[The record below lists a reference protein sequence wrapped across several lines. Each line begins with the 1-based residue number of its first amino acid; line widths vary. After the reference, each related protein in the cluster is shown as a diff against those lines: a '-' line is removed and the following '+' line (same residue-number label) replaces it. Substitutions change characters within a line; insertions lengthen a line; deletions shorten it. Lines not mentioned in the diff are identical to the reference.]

1 MSKINQIQN
10 ELREQSGEKFQKI
23 ADAYLHKKGYEQ
35 INPLGSVIGA
45 DKVRTGTPDTLVV
58 LPNGKYVFAEYTT
71 EKKGVAQ
78 KFKKDLDKCFDEVKT
93 GISVEKIQEI
103 VLCHTSMLS
112 PDEEVL
118 LREEC
123 QNRGVNLN
131 IFGLGPISY
140 DLYQKY
146 PGIARDFLGVE
157 VDTGQIVDLDEFIK
171 AYDKKAATP
180 LNTTFHFREEE
191 LEQVSQGLNNSNL
204 VIVSGK
210 AGIGKSRLA
219 LESCNQFL
227 ASHPEYQVRCIFI
240 RGADI
245 FEDLRVYFSEPGF
258 HLIFV
263 DDANRVNSFEYFIQ
277 ILHDQRE
284 DQQIKVIAT
293 VRDYAFEKVKELAHS
308 YKNRTEIELNSL
320 DENQIKQILK
330 DEYEILNSLYLNRI
344 ADIAQ
349 GNPRLAIMA
358 ALLAKRENRLDSIN
372 NVSNLYDEYYSSIR
386 KDLQELGD
394 ENLLKAAGIVAFF
407 RTVDSSNEKM
417 IEEIET
423 AFGISQEVFW
433 KAVRQLHDRELLDM
447 YENEIVRVSDQVLAT
462 YLFYL
467 AFFKEKLLN
476 FATLLNHFFPELQY
490 RIVDALNPVMSTFD
504 SERIIDV
511 MRPHVNQAWQTYQN
525 AGDEKKLMHFIQ
537 VFWFLK
543 QTDILVYIHNCISAM
558 EPELPDLSKL
568 KIEPNSNIPSPSIL
582 STLGLFNH
590 SNENNLQMALE
601 LILEYVTKR
610 PTQISQVL
618 YLLTERFGF
627 DHESYCYGFAIQQ
640 IVIDVLWE
648 RVKDG
653 EVIMF
658 SKLFLAVA
666 EHYLYTDFNTSRMKG
681 KGINIFNF
689 TLPPT
694 PNLAE
699 IRQKIWQR
707 VFQLYQVF
715 VLKEDVLN
723 LLYKYS
729 TSGYKVSVNEI
740 IIQDSSEVL
749 SFIESYLDT
758 SSYSHCLIVQSYL
771 DKLEAQKLE
780 ISKNDHKTTILIKIM
795 ANLWRCLLCEALR
808 GLFTNKT
815 YAMSEVIISDR
826 LERRY
831 LNLEYEEY
839 EQLRQQRIQDFFVN
853 YNLEDYKQFLEQCL
867 EIQKETDR
875 PNHNTFHLP
884 SQVAR
889 VLIDLANR
897 DSQLYADVLKHYL
910 SCGNLLRI
918 NDPQLINHLI
928 KILGIDKTSEILN
941 KADYASKRKWL
952 FDFYRLLSQELIR
965 KEHLDQLYSLYRETE
980 VSEIPEDL
988 NFILKYQILDENVF
1002 INVIEIILVNAPEK
1016 FNNFHPLS
1024 LLFKSRREVNT
1035 ALLNLFEKNLNLLK
1049 KAYFRVLKNGYHI
1062 QIDQYGQNF
1071 VYILNRDPEFIIE
1084 YMDWIYHQK
1093 SQPQSHYFNHKRDY
1107 CFLWRHEDYEKIMSE
1122 IIEYVYKR
1130 NQEHLN
1136 CGYISLNEFFII
1148 SADGKDNETLW
1159 ERQDHILMKLLEFR
1173 CDDIPFIQ
1181 FIFDIVTKFS
1191 YERRRSFVDFF
1202 IRHNK
1207 KFEDFKKLRLEP
1219 SSWSSSGSWVPVYQK
1234 RMEYLES
1241 LLPLFLFSSL
1251 AFLQH
1256 KQYVEELIEWL
1267 RKEIEREKK
1276 RDFMHD

>member
-78 KFKKDLDKCFDEVKT
+78 KFKKDLDKCFDEAKT

-112 PDEEVL
+112 SDEIVL
-118 LREEC
+118 LTKEC
-123 QNRGVNLN
+123 QKRGVNLN
-131 IFGLGPISY
+131 IFGIGPISY

-157 VDTGQIVDLDEFIK
+157 VDTGQIVDIDEFVK

-180 LNTTFHFREEE
+180 LNTTFHFREQE
-191 LEQVSQGLNNSNL
+191 LEQVLQGLNNSNL

-219 LESCNQFL
+219 LECCNQFL
-227 ASHPEYQVRCIFI
+227 ASHPEYQVRCIFL
-240 RGADI
+240 RGAADI
-245 FEDLRVYFSEPGF
+245 FEDLRVYFSEPGC

-277 ILHDQRE
+277 ILYDQRE

-293 VRDYAFEKVKELAHS
+293 VRDYAFAKVKELAQS
-308 YKNRTEIELNSL
+308 YKNWTEIELNSL

-330 DEYEILNSLYLNRI
+330 DEYEILNPQYLNRI

-358 ALLAKRENRLDSIN
+358 ALLAKQEEKLDSIN

-407 RTVDSSNEKM
+407 RTVDRSNEKM
-417 IEEIET
+417 MEEIET
-423 AFGISQEVFW
+423 TFGVSQEVLW
-433 KAVRQLHDRELLDM
+433 KAVCQLHEHELLDM

-476 FATLLNHFFPELQY
+476 FAILLNHFFPQLQY
-490 RIVDALNPVMSTFD
+490 RLVDALNPVINTFD
-504 SERIIDV
+504 SERIIEV

-525 AGDEKKLMHFIQ
+525 AKDEENLMHFIQ

-543 QTDILVYIHNCISAM
+543 ETDILIYIHNCISAM
-558 EPELPDLSKL
+558 EPELADVSKL
-568 KIEPNSNIPSPSIL
+568 EIEPNSNIPSPSIL

-590 SNENNLQMALE
+590 SDENNVQMALDV
-601 LILEYVTKR
+601 LLEYITKR
-610 PTQISQVL
+610 PSEISQAL

-653 EVIMF
+653 EDIMF
-658 SKLFLAVA
+658 SKLFITVA
-666 EHYLYTDFNTSRMKG
+666 KHYLYTDFNTSRMKG

-694 PNLAE
+694 PELAE
-699 IRQKIWQR
+699 LRQKIWQR
-707 VFQLYQVF
+707 IFQLYKIP

-740 IIQDSSEVL
+740 IIQDSSEV
-749 SFIESYLDT
+749 FPFVESYLDT

-771 DKLEAQKLE
+771 DKLEYQKLE
-780 ISKNDHKTTILIKIM
+780 ISENDHKTIILRKIM
-795 ANLWRCLLCEALR
+795 ANLWRYVLCETLR

-815 YAMSEVIISDR
+815 YAISEVLISDQ

-831 LNLEYEEY
+831 INLEYEEY

-853 YNLEDYKQFLEQCL
+853 YNLEDYKQFFDQCL
-867 EIQKETDR
+867 EIQQETNR
-875 PNHNTFHLP
+875 RNHNTSHLP

-897 DSQLYADVLKHYL
+897 DPQLYADVLKHYL

-918 NDPQLINHLI
+918 NAPQLISHLI
-928 KILGIDKTSEILN
+928 KILGLDKTSEILN

-980 VSEIPEDL
+980 VSEIPQEL
-988 NFILKYQILDENVF
+988 NFVLKYQMLDENVF
-1002 INVIEIILVNAPEK
+1002 INIIEILLVNAPDN
-1016 FNNFHPLS
+1016 FNNFYPLS
-1024 LLFKSRREVNT
+1024 LLFNSHREVNT
-1035 ALLNLFEKNLNLLK
+1035 ALLNLFEKDLNLLK

-1071 VYILNRDPEFIIE
+1071 VYILNRDPEFILE
-1084 YMDWIYHQK
+1084 YMDWISHQK
-1093 SQPQSHYFNHKRDY
+1093 SQPQSYYFNHKRDY
-1107 CFLWRHEDYEKIMSE
+1107 SFLWRREDYEKIMSQ
-1122 IIEYVYKR
+1122 IIEYVYR
-1130 NQEHLN
+1130 THLTS
-1136 CGYISLNEFFII
+1136 YQVLN
-1148 SADGKDNETLW
+1148 
-1159 ERQDHILMKLLEFR
+1159 
-1173 CDDIPFIQ
+1173 
-1181 FIFDIVTKFS
+1181 
-1191 YERRRSFVDFF
+1191 
-1202 IRHNK
+1202 
-1207 KFEDFKKLRLEP
+1207 
-1219 SSWSSSGSWVPVYQK
+1219 
-1234 RMEYLES
+1234 
-1241 LLPLFLFSSL
+1241 
-1251 AFLQH
+1251 
-1256 KQYVEELIEWL
+1256 
-1267 RKEIEREKK
+1267 
-1276 RDFMHD
+1276 